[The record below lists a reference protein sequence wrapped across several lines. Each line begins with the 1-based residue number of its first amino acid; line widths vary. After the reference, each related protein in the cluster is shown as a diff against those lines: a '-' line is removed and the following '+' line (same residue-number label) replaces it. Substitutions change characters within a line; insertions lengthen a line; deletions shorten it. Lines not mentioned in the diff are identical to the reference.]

1 MPHDKNCGISLY
13 RQSAAL
19 VYQDHIPT
27 SNVEFSQDVSNDILH
42 QLNNVQHE
50 LSPEIIQNLSKKLH
64 ASKFALL
71 QEDFPEE
78 HCWLIYSQN
87 LTELS
92 VRGLNTLWFIDY
104 NFSAEEKRIPVGILA
119 LLERLLN
126 STSMKMLTELEI
138 DGYRT
143 YFLGEWIQILAS
155 RLPSLWSL
163 ALPYCRLSNHDFLV
177 LCSKFQNLKQL
188 EISSTEIVSLSGI
201 WELVNL
207 EILMACDLELAS
219 QEDIEDV
226 FDLKNLRV
234 LDISGDRKYNLKN
247 VEHFWKC
254 RKVLPNLQMLDLSRN
269 LATPQMI
276 YDILTSH
283 PTLTCVGL
291 VATLL
296 DFSALDSLPNPPV
309 ILNTITF
316 PNSIN
321 KIAHYA
327 KNCFK
332 NAAKLATV
340 LEEIANNHEENLK
353 SFTMEHFQN
362 FWNIIFK
369 IKKQH
374 LHMPYFETQCV
385 RCLLYVY
392 RSQKDFGECK
402 STILHYLA
410 FLTLNKWEI
419 EDTEKDE
426 IYKMQILTWTLLNE
440 LEWLNESTV
449 DVIACRA
456 IKMLMIVDTDKVLFK
471 KLVANLAKA
480 MNPSSEKVKEQLPK
494 NEQVVNKLKSYLNA
508 KHETE
513 EEIECTYL
521 ITNHFSPFLPL
532 HGIPGWTRAC
542 INGILNVME
551 YRNRIGLPTDVAL
564 AQLAL
569 LTSFSSYET
578 GVFLEKERLEMY
590 IKIIKRPPLQYATI
604 ALLVSIYLHRTD
616 INNQFDQDIDK
627 SQRAIDRLSKKLN
640 KSYERLEIENERSP
654 WLVFCSVY
662 YLRRRKRKHGHDR
675 KWSKWFCRLFVEY

>member
-1 MPHDKNCGISLY
+1 MQHDKKCEISLY
-13 RQSAAL
+13 TQSVAL
-19 VYQDHIPT
+19 VYQDHYAT
-27 SNVEFSQDVSNDILH
+27 SNFEFPQDVSNDILH
-42 QLNNVQHE
+42 QLNNVQYE

-64 ASKFALL
+64 ASKFTLL

-87 LTELS
+87 LTKLS

-104 NFSAEEKRIPVGILA
+104 NFSAEGKRIPVGILA

-126 STSMKMLTELEI
+126 PNSMKILTELEI
-138 DGYRT
+138 DGYQT

-155 RLPSLWSL
+155 RLPSLRSL

-188 EISSTEIVSLSGI
+188 DISSTEIVSLSGI

-207 EILMACDLELAS
+207 EILMACDLELS
-219 QEDIEDV
+219 SPEDIEDV

-234 LDISGDRKYNLKN
+234 LDISGDRKYDLKN
-247 VEHFWKC
+247 VEHFCKC
-254 RKVLPNLQMLDLSRN
+254 KKVLPNLQMLDLSRN

-276 YDILTSH
+276 CDILTSH

-296 DFSALDSLPNPPV
+296 DFSTLESLPNPPV
-309 ILNTITF
+309 ILNTVTF

-321 KIAHYA
+321 TITHYA

-332 NAAKLATV
+332 NAEKLAKI
-340 LEEIANNHEENLK
+340 LEEVANNHEENLK
-353 SFTMEHFQN
+353 TFTMEHFQN
-362 FWNIIFK
+362 FWNIIFN
-369 IKKQH
+369 IEAHH
-374 LHMPYFETQCV
+374 LHMPFFEIQRV
-385 RCLLYVY
+385 RCLSYIY

-402 STILHYLA
+402 STILYYLR
-410 FLTLNKWEI
+410 FLTCVRWQI
-419 EDTEKDE
+419 EDIQIDE
-426 IYKMQILTWTLLNE
+426 IYEMQVLTWTLLNE
-440 LEWLNESTV
+440 LEWLDESTV
-449 DVIACRA
+449 DAIAYRA
-456 IKMLMIVDTDKVLFK
+456 MELLMVVDTDNVLFE
-471 KLVANLAKA
+471 KLVTNLAKA
-480 MNPSSEKVKEQLPK
+480 MDHPSEKVKEQLPK
-494 NEQVVNKLKSYLNA
+494 NVRVVIKLKSYLNA

-521 ITNHFSPFLPL
+521 IISHFSPFLPS

-564 AQLAL
+564 EQLAL
-569 LTSFSSYET
+569 LKNMSLSET
-578 GVFLEKERLEMY
+578 AVFLEKERLKMY
-590 IKIIKRPPLQYATI
+590 IKLIKRPFLRYATI
-604 ALLVSIYLHRTD
+604 SLLVSIYLHCTD
-616 INNQFDQDIDK
+616 NKNQFDQDIDK
-627 SQRAIDRLSKKLN
+627 SQRAIDRLTKKLN
-640 KSYERLEIENERSP
+640 KSYEKLERKNGGVP
-654 WLVFCSVY
+654 WLIFYSLY
-662 YLRRRKRKHGHDR
+662 YSRRRRRKHGHDR